1 MARSGS
7 TRRRRC
13 RKSGSHLF
21 SSKRNW
27 LTREFCRYSF
37 SLHCRVCLLKHGSRP
52 RLAAHVLAPRMKISI
67 LAAPLGLTLLFSS
80 ACSLIAPYD
89 RAAYEHATNAKVDT
103 LALMSK
109 ATGSYDEHEKEVEAL
124 VRQLDKAYEYD
135 RGRQLNKITIAQW
148 NILSSTLIAEK
159 KKQVGDA
166 LEQIIQLESGKLK

>member
-1 MARSGS
+1 
-7 TRRRRC
+7 
-13 RKSGSHLF
+13 
-21 SSKRNW
+21 
-27 LTREFCRYSF
+27 
-37 SLHCRVCLLKHGSRP
+37 
-52 RLAAHVLAPRMKISI
+52 MKISI

-80 ACSLIAPYD
+80 ACSLIASYD

-135 RGRQLNKITIAQW
+135 RGRQLNQITVAQW
-148 NILSSTLIAEK
+148 DILRDPNRNLVGGFLKMWKAKVTLRATFIAEK

-166 LEQIIQLESGKLK
+166 FDQIIQLESGKLK

>member
-1 MARSGS
+1 MARAGS
-7 TRRRRC
+7 TRRRRR

-21 SSKRNW
+21 SSKRDW

-52 RLAAHVLAPRMKISI
+52 RLAARVLAPRMKISI

-124 VRQLDKAYEYD
+124 VRQLDKAFEYD
-135 RGRQLNKITIAQW
+135 LVGGFLKMWKAKGT
-148 NILSSTLIAEK
+148 LSATFIAEK
-159 KKQVGDA
+159 KKQIGDA
-166 LEQIIQLESGKLK
+166 FDQIIQLESEKLK